1 MMAHVSPMV
10 GHNLHCIL
18 VGYAQSNASDMS
30 ASTSSFG
37 MSGVNAHM
45 ILGPS
50 VMRSYSQNI
59 ANNHQTKAWQ
69 RMRLHPLSE
78 ALLFATKLVNSQ
90 AGRSIIESYPFS
102 QATWPLSQYIVH
114 GGTMLNISVLLETS
128 LAAVYKLQDQ
138 QLVASLA
145 QVLCESLLLQPRA
158 CPAFMPMVAHSS

>member
-1 MMAHVSPMV
+1 
-10 GHNLHCIL
+10 
-18 VGYAQSNASDMS
+18 
-30 ASTSSFG
+30 

-50 VMRSYSQNI
+50 VMRSYSQNTD
-59 ANNHQTKAWQ
+59 NNHQTKAWQ

-78 ALLFATKLVNSQ
+78 AFLFATKVVSSQ
-90 AGRSIIESYPFS
+90 AGRSIMESYPFS

-114 GGTMLNISVLLETS
+114 GGTMLHISVLLETS

-145 QVLCESLLLQPRA
+145 QVLCKSLLLQPRA
-158 CPAFMPMVAHSS
+158 CPAFMPMVAHSPYV